1 MNKTEIQSLFDLVN
15 KLTEDV
21 SELRKNQINQLED
34 ELLTRQEVA
43 NLLKIDLST
52 LHHWTKSGIL
62 TKYGIG
68 KRVYYK
74 KSEINEAIVE
84 LETLKS

>member
-1 MNKTEIQSLFDLVN
+1 MNNEIKSLIDLVK
-15 KLTEDV
+15 KLTVEV

-43 NLLKIDLST
+43 KLLKIDLST

-74 KSEINEAIVE
+74 KIEIKKAIVE
-84 LETLKS
+84 LETLKP

>member
-1 MNKTEIQSLFDLVN
+1 MQDTEIKALINALNELKREVI
-15 KLTEDV
+15 
-21 SELRKNQINQLED
+21 ELRNEKQSSSSK

-43 NLLKIDLST
+43 KLLKIDLST

-62 TKYGIG
+62 IKYGIG

-74 KSEINEAIVE
+74 QSEVENAIVQ

>member
-1 MNKTEIQSLFDLVN
+1 MSNDKFNQIFETLSELKNEVSKLQKQNPQSLV
-15 KLTEDV
+15 E
-21 SELRKNQINQLED
+21 ELM
-34 ELLTRQEVA
+34 TRQEVA
-43 NLLKIDLST
+43 RLLKIDLST

-74 KSEINEAIVE
+74 RSEIENAIVE

>member
-1 MNKTEIQSLFDLVN
+1 MQDTEIKALINALNELKREVI
-15 KLTEDV
+15 
-21 SELRKNQINQLED
+21 ELRNEKQSSSSK

-43 NLLKIDLST
+43 KLLKIDLST

-62 TKYGIG
+62 IKYGIG

-74 KSEINEAIVE
+74 QSEVENAIVQ
-84 LETLKS
+84 LETLKL

>member
-21 SELRKNQINQLED
+21 SELRKNQISQLED

-62 TKYGIG
+62 IKYGIG

-74 KSEINEAIVE
+74 KSEVNKAIVE

>member
-1 MNKTEIQSLFDLVN
+1 MEKNEIRSLIDSVN
-15 KLTEDV
+15 KLTREV

-74 KSEINEAIVE
+74 KNEVNNAIVE
-84 LETLKS
+84 LQTLGS